1 MSKITH
7 KSHKPL
13 LLLRLQEPACG
24 GQQLGVPAQ
33 GLASEAQQQAGT
45 ATPGSGWVPVVP
57 STADAVPGTR
67 FSQGFAAGAGT
78 APSAAC
84 PGLFKFKLPGR
95 TGSHSLVNN
104 DHGEGAPMAPSSN
117 AAAGRGA
124 EQPAGQSPAGSA
136 QASTVAPA
144 AEQAG
149 SPSLVINDHGE
160 AAPMAPSSHAAAGR
174 GAEQPAGQNPA
185 GSAQASTLA
194 PAAEQAGSPS
204 LVINDHG
211 EAAPMAPSSNA
222 AAGRGAEQPAGQNPA
237 GSAQATTSVPAAEQA
252 GSSSGVV
259 KLVCALTNKGKQP
272 ALAAAAAAAGQAAPV
287 RDPSVPVQGGAEP
300 AEADSANQQQPPVM
314 ADCASA
320 DPSDALAAAP
330 AARVGKGSSAEFQE
344 GAHSGTQGPAMAC
357 SVPCSGLP
365 AATQGGAPSA
375 ASAAGA
381 TQSSVP
387 VAQGSKEADADNETT
402 TTASKVSNWHRL
414 KFASLLGTQPCTA
427 ACLASGPGLLCGH
440 PIQFC
445 RSIEF
450 QHLVGK
456 TTGQR
461 ACTANFREPAVQ
473 RFASLWSDW
482 LQD

>member
-1 MSKITH
+1 
-7 KSHKPL
+7 
-13 LLLRLQEPACG
+13 
-24 GQQLGVPAQ
+24 
-33 GLASEAQQQAGT
+33 
-45 ATPGSGWVPVVP
+45 
-57 STADAVPGTR
+57 
-67 FSQGFAAGAGT
+67 
-78 APSAAC
+78 
-84 PGLFKFKLPGR
+84 
-95 TGSHSLVNN
+95 
-104 DHGEGAPMAPSSN
+104 
-117 AAAGRGA
+117 
-124 EQPAGQSPAGSA
+124 
-136 QASTVAPA
+136 
-144 AEQAG
+144 
-149 SPSLVINDHGE
+149 
-160 AAPMAPSSHAAAGR
+160 MAPSSH
-174 GAEQPAGQNPA
+174 
-185 GSAQASTLA
+185 
-194 PAAEQAGSPS
+194 
-204 LVINDHG
+204 
-211 EAAPMAPSSNA
+211 A

-414 KFASLLGTQPCTA
+414 KYASLLGTQPCTA
-427 ACLASGPGLLCGH
+427 ACLASGHCQLPG
-440 PIQFC
+440 
-445 RSIEF
+445 
-450 QHLVGK
+450 
-456 TTGQR
+456 
-461 ACTANFREPAVQ
+461 ACSAALRLAMV
-473 RFASLWSDW
+473 
-482 LQD
+482 